1 MPPDRGNDAAEKPA
15 VCRDHPMLGW
25 ACIRGA
31 CLAHPGGVGLAECER
46 TCSRTQQRHAVER
59 AALVDLAESTNV
71 RGWTRNTNWL
81 DPQRSVCD
89 WDLVGCDSSGFVKL
103 LTLDFN
109 NLTGTL
115 PASLGA
121 LERLQDLDL
130 EFNSL
135 SGSIPPSLANLSS
148 LVQLGLGGNA
158 FGGPLPAALCTTV
171 LHSIESCSGALKPCD
186 LSGNVFECPL
196 PCPALTVDM
205 CRANCTAAR

>member
-1 MPPDRGNDAAEKPA
+1 MRLQCNIRHPDSSSLCVSSLICARGSPA
-15 VCRDHPMLGW
+15 GWSSVTMLAW

-31 CLAHPGGVGLAECER
+31 CIAQPGGVGLAECER
-46 TCSRTQQRHAVER
+46 ACAVTQQRHALER
-59 AALVDLAESTNV
+59 AALMDLAESTNV

-89 WDLVGCDSSGFVKL
+89 WDLVGCDESGFVKL

-115 PASLGA
+115 PASLGT
-121 LERLQDLDL
+121 LDRLQDLDL

-135 SGSIPPSLANLSS
+135 SGLIPPSLANLSS

-158 FGGPLPAALCTTV
+158 FGGPLPA
-171 LHSIESCSGALKPCD
+171 
-186 LSGNVFECPL
+186 
-196 PCPALTVDM
+196 
-205 CRANCTAAR
+205 